1 MTASLLKIESI
12 EQLVSIVK
20 LADQQM
26 LKPKIVAIGG
36 GTGLAVLLKE
46 LRHYPADLTAVVTG
60 KYVYHFHLW
69 VGHTAC

>member
-1 MTASLLKIESI
+1 MESI

-20 LADQQM
+20 LADQH
-26 LKPKIVAIGG
+26 LIKPKIVAIGG

-60 KYVYHFHLW
+60 VFAQQYPSSRHSRLLRFVS
-69 VGHTAC
+69 G